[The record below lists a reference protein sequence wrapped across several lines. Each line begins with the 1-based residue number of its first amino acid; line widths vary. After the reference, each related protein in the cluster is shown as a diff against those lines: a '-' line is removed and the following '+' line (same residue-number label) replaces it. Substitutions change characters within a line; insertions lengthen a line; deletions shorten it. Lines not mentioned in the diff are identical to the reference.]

1 MSGPTFLDSLREH
14 GFLDKPTPANVIPL
28 RDPGAIT
35 GGYVDTA
42 LNAEAGRVLAATPGT
57 RNHTLNRAAFSLGQL
72 VAGGVLDEQTVRDR
86 LTVAAHAA
94 GLEARETDNTITS
107 GLRSGAEHPRGIPEP
122 TNAVPPIAPFDP
134 TAEVE
139 QALRDF
145 VTTHLQRLDWHALWA
160 DDSEEEWIVE
170 PLLPARRL
178 VALYSAPKLG
188 KSLLMLE
195 IAVAICTGRP
205 VLGATIDR
213 PRRVLYVDF
222 ENDPRADI
230 RERLIAMR
238 VGPDD
243 LERLDYLS
251 FPSLPALDS
260 ARGGITLMAAIS
272 HYASEVVVVDTVSRA
287 IAGEENENDTWL
299 GFYRHTGLLLKQAG
313 VSLVRLDHSGK
324 DETKGQRGG
333 SAKSG
338 DVDAVWRLSRITDE
352 SYRLD
357 CEAARMP
364 IVEKTLV
371 LHRELYPLRHR
382 VDAEGRAAAGRIKV
396 EAVVKALEEAGAAR
410 DITNTEARD
419 LLRGMGVKAGNS
431 AIAEALKKRRLPFP
445 DGPGTDLETT
455 RSRMLGER
463 SGTED

>member
-1 MSGPTFLDSLREH
+1 MTTVETFEDRLRARGYIKAPT
-14 GFLDKPTPANVIPL
+14 NVVPL
-28 RDPGAIT
+28 RDPAT
-35 GGYVDTA
+35 VAGGYVETA

-107 GLRSGAEHPRGIPEP
+107 GLRSGAEHPRGIPDP
-122 TNAVPPIAPFDP
+122 TNTVPPIAPFDP
-134 TAEVE
+134 TADVE

-260 ARGGITLMAAIS
+260 ARGGITLMAAIN

-338 DVDAVWRLSRITDE
+338 DVDAVWRLSRISDDAF
-352 SYRLD
+352 RLD

-364 IVEKTLV
+364 IIEKTLV

-382 VDAEGRAAAGRIKV
+382 VDAEGRGAANGLKVDAAVKVLDEADAAKDITTKDARALVKAAGLRMRGELV
-396 EAVVKALEEAGAAR
+396 DEAV
-410 DITNTEARD
+410 
-419 LLRGMGVKAGNS
+419 
-431 AIAEALKKRRLPFP
+431 KRRRSVLSKW
-445 DGPGTDLETT
+445 LE
-455 RSRMLGER
+455 SEEESCG
-463 SGTED
+463 